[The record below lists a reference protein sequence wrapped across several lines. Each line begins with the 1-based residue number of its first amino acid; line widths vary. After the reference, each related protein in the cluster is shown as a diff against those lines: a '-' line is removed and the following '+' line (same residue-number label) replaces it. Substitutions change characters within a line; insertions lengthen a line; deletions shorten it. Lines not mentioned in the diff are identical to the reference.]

1 MTPSI
6 QMVPVDLIDPHP
18 HNPRR
23 DLGDLTE
30 LAASIKAQGIQQNLV
45 LVRSVTNRY
54 MTRAEQAAFYGH
66 ELTVL
71 SAAFTVV
78 IGHRRLAAAKLAGLT
93 EVPAII
99 QPETMITPSAQIEL
113 MLLENVQ
120 RQDLSPV
127 EEAEGYQEL
136 LDLGVKVRAIAK
148 ATGRAEKT
156 VTARLR
162 LMSLPDDAR
171 QKVHRHEATLEDA
184 GKLQALEDRPDL
196 YAKAAAKLG
205 TENFAWTLRQALDAR
220 KRDMERAPLLA
231 RLAELGVQP
240 ITDDERK
247 RQHDALFGVTTVA
260 ELDAAV
266 LPDDLTEVRYIIHE
280 YDERVFLRRLTVR
293 DETAEAARK
302 AERESVNAEHERIQ
316 AEAAAMFALRD
327 EWVRAYC
334 ARKRI
339 AAKDQL
345 AIVAAVAPIVL
356 AGGIKPSSYEA
367 DEWLRPGSKTDY
379 PDLRIRVARVAEAL
393 PGAEPAALLLA
404 ALHVAAGEP
413 WANAWDRV
421 ESVALY
427 RLLEQLGYPVSDAER
442 ARITPPTTDAE
453 EA

>member
-23 DLGDLTE
+23 DLGNLTE
-30 LAASIKAQGIQQNLV
+30 LAASIREQGIQQNLL
-45 LVRSVTNRY
+45 LVPSVAGRFLTAEEEERY
-54 MTRAEQAAFYGH
+54 G
-66 ELTVL
+66 LTKAGGL
-71 SAAFTVV
+71 SKAYTAV
-78 IGHRRLAAAKLAGLT
+78 IGHRRLAAAKRAGLT
-93 EVPAII
+93 EVPAIVNPRLSEAE
-99 QPETMITPSAQIEL
+99 QVYL

-120 RQDLSPV
+120 RMDLSPV

-171 QKVHRHEATLEDA
+171 QKVHLHEATLEDA

-196 YAKAAAKLG
+196 YAKVAARLG
-205 TENFAWTLRQALDAR
+205 TENFTWSLRQALDAR

-231 RLAELGVQP
+231 RLAELGVRP
-240 ITDDERK
+240 ITEDERK
-247 RQHDALFGVTTVA
+247 RPYDALFGVQTVA

-266 LPDDLTEVRYIIHE
+266 LPDDLTEVRYTTPE

-293 DETAEAARK
+293 DETAEAAAR
-302 AERESVNAEHERIQ
+302 AQRESVNAEHERIQ
-316 AEAAAMFALRD
+316 AEAAALFALRD

-345 AIVAAVAPIVL
+345 AIVAAVAPVVL
-356 AGGIKPSSYEA
+356 AGGIKPSSFEA
-367 DEWLRPGSKTDY
+367 DEWLRPGTKTDY
-379 PDLRIRVARVAEAL
+379 PDLRVRVARVAEVL

-404 ALHVAAGEP
+404 ALHIAAGEP
-413 WANAWDRV
+413 WTNAWDRV
-421 ESVALY
+421 EPTTLY

-442 ARITPPTTDAE
+442 ARVTPPVGEDGDDGE
-453 EA
+453 